1 MSNKSREAKMYLG
14 IQKKFLFLSTYPQSD
29 LGRVPYVYIISF
41 NPILGSREYPLPC
54 LSAEMGA

>member
-1 MSNKSREAKMYLG
+1 MYLG